1 MRPSAES
8 NPTKNK
14 NLAKKVDAS
23 VRQAEATKTAEQGGV
38 GTDAPSLDTE
48 PVHPTAVS
56 VETDPSAEATKASPH
71 PAFFRMEASSF
82 SFDQEAL
89 EALEWS
95 KITRFLASLCR
106 TSWGQLLAERL
117 PFFSTRAAI
126 QREYKQIEE
135 GLFLLHEYGE
145 EIPMGNIPEMSAALL
160 RLDKGGHLEG
170 ADLLE
175 IARALQVASEVR
187 NFLETYKDEA
197 AALWERGELLSPL
210 ARLRREIERA
220 IDEHGQLREDA
231 SWELGA
237 LRAEVRACHERLR
250 RKLQDYLSSAQ
261 SKYLT
266 DTYYTLREDRY
277 VLPVKTSE
285 RGRFPGIVYGS
296 SGSGATIYI
305 EPQPLVELNN
315 ALRMAENDVAQE
327 ELRIL
332 VQLSAQVATELQTFL
347 SNLEILRDID
357 VVQAKIRFAERLD
370 ASVPSLAPAEEG
382 GVFVLKQARHPL
394 LALKGVKVVAND
406 IMLGEQARVLII
418 SGPNTGGKTVNLKT
432 MGLCALMARA
442 ALPIPAREG
451 SQVPLFREIFTD
463 IGDQQSIEQ
472 DLSTFSAQIVKIR
485 QILDRADRA
494 TLVLI
499 DEIIVGTDPQQGSVL
514 AASILHAL
522 RTTQAFV
529 AVTTHYEYLKALPY
543 EDSGFENASV
553 GFDLQTL
560 SPTYRLYL
568 GTPGTSSALDIARR
582 LGLNEAVCR
591 RAESMLSASTDRFE
605 TLVARLEQQYAELY
619 EERDRAERAR
629 KKLERELLEVQ
640 QKQEKLDRT
649 RERVL
654 AGEEDAVRKELREAR
669 DSLRE
674 MIHHLQK
681 KQGSWEEIQ
690 RSEKLIKEAEERARK
705 AIQKSRP
712 TAPEPLPAH
721 LLKPGTKIFLPN
733 MKAQAEIIE
742 APNAQGEVVVQI
754 GTLRMRVAANAVR
767 PPQAALHVQQAT
779 KTPQRRTRRPTTSVE
794 PAVEGEESSRFV
806 AVQTSSN
813 TCDLRGMRVD
823 EALDLAENFLD
834 KAYKEETG
842 AAYLIHGHG
851 TGALREAIRD
861 FCRTSSYVIS
871 FRPGD
876 GEEGG
881 NGVTVVQLSP

>member
-1 MRPSAES
+1 MCPVVD
-8 NPTKNK
+8 TKSEK
-14 NLAKKVDAS
+14 AKKSTLQDG
-23 VRQAEATKTAEQGGV
+23 EK
-38 GTDAPSLDTE
+38 APREESSAPVVTE
-48 PVHPTAVS
+48 PTS
-56 VETDPSAEATKASPH
+56 FSEDPSDPH
-71 PAFFRMEASSF
+71 TPAFFRMEKSAF
-82 SFDQEAL
+82 SFDEEAL
-89 EALEWS
+89 EALEWR
-95 KITRFLASLCR
+95 KITRYLSSLCR
-106 TSWGQLLAERL
+106 TSWGHLQAEHL
-117 PFFSTRAAI
+117 PFYATRAAI

-135 GLFLLHEYGE
+135 GLFLLQEYAE
-145 EIPMGNIPEMSAALL
+145 EIPVGNIPEMSAALL
-160 RLDKGGHLEG
+160 RLEKGGHLEG

-175 IARALQVASEVR
+175 IARALQVTSEVR
-187 NFLETYKDEA
+187 NFLESYKDEA
-197 AALWERGELLSPL
+197 PALWERGELLSPL
-210 ARLRREIERA
+210 TKLRREIERA

-237 LRAEVRACHERLR
+237 LRSEVRACHERLR

-277 VLPVKTSE
+277 VLPVKVSE

-332 VQLSAQVATELQTFL
+332 MQLSAQVGTELQTFL

-357 VVQAKIRFAERLD
+357 LVQAKIRFAERLD
-370 ASVPSLAPAEEG
+370 GTVPELAPAEEG

-394 LALKGVKVVAND
+394 LVLKGVDVVAND
-406 IMLGEQARVLII
+406 IMLGERARCLII

-432 MGLCALMARA
+432 MGLCSLMARA

-485 QILDRADRA
+485 QILERANRS

-499 DEIIVGTDPQQGSVL
+499 DEIIVGTDPQQGAVL
-514 AASILHAL
+514 AAAILQSL
-522 RTTQAFV
+522 RATDAFV

-543 EDSGFENASV
+543 EDAGFENASV

-582 LGLNEAVCR
+582 LGLSEAVCK

-654 AGEEDAVRKELREAR
+654 AGEEDAMRKELREAR

-690 RSEKLIKEAEERARK
+690 KSERLIKEAEERARK

-712 TAPEPLPAH
+712 KAPEPMPIH
-721 LLKPGTKIFLPN
+721 HLKPGAKVYVPS
-733 MKAQAEIIE
+733 MKAQAEVLE
-742 APNAQGEVVVQI
+742 APNAQGEVALQI
-754 GTLRMRVAANAVR
+754 GTLRMRVSASTLR
-767 PPQAALHVQQAT
+767 PPQSAAKVQVGQA
-779 KTPQRRTRRPTTSVE
+779 KSPTPARRARRSATIYEAPM
-794 PAVEGEESSRFV
+794 EGEDSSRFV

-813 TCDLRGMRVD
+813 TCDMRGMRVE
-823 EALDLAENFLD
+823 EALEMAESFLD
-834 KAYKEETG
+834 KAYKEEMG

-851 TGALREAIRD
+851 TGALREAIRS